1 MYKLLYDNKF
11 TEVDKPLPNLQHIF
25 PTNHSEIFAHF
36 GKGKE
41 HMSDFVQYTYD
52 EFEDGINYIYPIEI
66 QGGLFRGL
74 EMAPY
79 SNTVIKLINDGRCK
93 IAINY
98 SHESFMDNDS
108 QLKFKLNQLKDS
120 LNRQDIDE
128 SNVLFFCGDSN
139 LPNTRELL
147 KNYNFNFC
155 YNDSIIYSAAQKAKM
170 LVKEQEQKGYITN
183 HQDKQSLGYKSQ
195 LVNLGEIDS
204 KIRSKRFFSQNRN
217 TYYTHR
223 FMLGTFL
230 EGRNYWDDFYASF
243 LSTEFPLES
252 HSTLPTGDKDFDILI
267 KEHMESFYNKTG
279 TIEIDTQNVK
289 DKVDWDGNYEGG
301 KYYKK
306 EAYLDSYINI
316 ATETRFEKESG
327 DIIFVT
333 DKVFHGVLNYQPFM
347 IFSSFGFLKYIK
359 DKFGFKSF
367 PELINEEYD
376 IIEDDGRRLKFLCD
390 EIDRL
395 HNKPIEEIHELY
407 LSVKDKLIHNRKV
420 FLDLA
425 DKDCWTS
432 YFDEAFK

>member
-147 KNYNFNFC
+147 KNYNFFKENL
-155 YNDSIIYSAAQKAKM
+155 II
-170 LVKEQEQKGYITN
+170 
-183 HQDKQSLGYKSQ
+183 
-195 LVNLGEIDS
+195 
-204 KIRSKRFFSQNRN
+204 
-217 TYYTHR
+217 
-223 FMLGTFL
+223 
-230 EGRNYWDDFYASF
+230 
-243 LSTEFPLES
+243 P
-252 HSTLPTGDKDFDILI
+252 
-267 KEHMESFYNKTG
+267 
-279 TIEIDTQNVK
+279 
-289 DKVDWDGNYEGG
+289 
-301 KYYKK
+301 
-306 EAYLDSYINI
+306 
-316 ATETRFEKESG
+316 
-327 DIIFVT
+327 
-333 DKVFHGVLNYQPFM
+333 
-347 IFSSFGFLKYIK
+347 
-359 DKFGFKSF
+359 
-367 PELINEEYD
+367 
-376 IIEDDGRRLKFLCD
+376 
-390 EIDRL
+390 
-395 HNKPIEEIHELY
+395 
-407 LSVKDKLIHNRKV
+407 
-420 FLDLA
+420 
-425 DKDCWTS
+425 
-432 YFDEAFK
+432 